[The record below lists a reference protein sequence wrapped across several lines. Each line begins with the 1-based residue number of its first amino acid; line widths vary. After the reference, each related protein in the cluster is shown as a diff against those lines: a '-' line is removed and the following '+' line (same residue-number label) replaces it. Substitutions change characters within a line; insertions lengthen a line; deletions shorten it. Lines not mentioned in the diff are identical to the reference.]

1 MIEKHYLLEEAD
13 PAVFFG
19 VNNANL
25 RLLRALYPKMR
36 IIGRDNVIKAM
47 GGEEDMASFE
57 ETFNTLQKHC
67 AKYNLLSEEDVVNI
81 VKRHHVNDEASG
93 DVIVYSTSGKP
104 ITARSENQRRL
115 VTAYNENDMLF
126 AIGPAG
132 SGKTYTAIALAVR
145 ALKNKEV
152 KKIILSRPAV
162 EAGEKLGFL
171 PGDMKDKIDPY
182 LQPLYD
188 ALQEMIPAA
197 KLQEYL
203 DTNVIQIAPLAFM
216 RGRTLN
222 DAVVI
227 LDEAQNTTSA
237 QIKMFL
243 TRMGW
248 NTKMIVTGDR
258 TQIDLPPSQKS
269 GYCRWPASNDREA
282 DRGYPWRPTTVTVR
296 CVRKPVSQSRKARRQ
311 RVRREAWRRKAP
323 EKTNLRKWQTTGT
336 TPCLRRR
343 HTRKNNPTI
352 T

>member
-269 GYCRWPASNDREA
+269 GLIEAVRILSGVYGISFIEMNKRDIVRHKLVTRIVEAYDRDSAMRKEA
-282 DRGYPWRPTTVTVR
+282 RLSEQKSGETA
-296 CVRKPVSQSRKARRQ
+296 KPEGSVAEETSR
-311 RVRREAWRRKAP
+311 ED
-323 EKTNLRKWQTTGT
+323 
-336 TPCLRRR
+336 
-343 HTRKNNPTI
+343 
-352 T
+352 

>member
-1 MIEKHYLLEEAD
+1 MIEKHFIIEEAD
-13 PAVFFG
+13 PVLFYGA
-19 VNNANL
+19 NNANL
-25 RLLRALYPKMR
+25 RLLKALCPKLR
-36 IIGRDNVIKAM
+36 IVARDNVLKVM
-47 GGEEDMASFE
+47 CDETDMAAFE
-57 ETFNTLQKHC
+57 EIFQQLQKHC
-67 AKYNLLSEEDVVNI
+67 AKYNVLSEEDVIEI
-81 VKRHHVNDEASG
+81 VRRGSTQRQHQEG
-93 DVIVYSTSGKP
+93 VIVYSTGGKP

-115 VTAYNENDMLF
+115 VEAYDTHDMLF

-145 ALKNKEV
+145 ALKNKSI

-171 PGDMKDKIDPY
+171 PGDMKEKIDPY

-197 KLQEYL
+197 KLQEYME
-203 DTNVIQIAPLAFM
+203 TNVIQIAPLAFM

-227 LDEAQNTTSA
+227 LDEAQNTSTA

-269 GYCRWPASNDREA
+269 GLIEAQRILKGVEGIAFIEMNKRDIVRHKLVTRIVEAYEHDAASAPKKDAAE
-282 DRGYPWRPTTVTVR
+282 PTT
-296 CVRKPVSQSRKARRQ
+296 
-311 RVRREAWRRKAP
+311 E
-323 EKTNLRKWQTTGT
+323 
-336 TPCLRRR
+336 
-343 HTRKNNPTI
+343 
-352 T
+352 